1 MGVAE
6 SASDRRTEGRPP
18 FIRVVGLE
26 KHYGGAYALKGV
38 DIDLRESEV
47 HGLIGA
53 NGAGKSTLIRALAGL
68 VQPDGGRIE
77 IEGRPVALSG
87 PEEAGRYGLSFI
99 HQELNLVPQFNA
111 LQNITLGLP
120 KATRFGFLDWRATR
134 RQAER
139 VAAQIGIGF
148 RLDTPTVRLST
159 ADRWLVTIGKALMR
173 HARMIV
179 MDEPTASLSAKEADR
194 LFQIIRDLKAD
205 GVGILYVSH
214 RLDEIL
220 ELSDRVTTFRD
231 GLKAME
237 APRAGLTRGALVR
250 AIVGDGPSTERLA
263 GAAASASTAR
273 GAGAVVLSLRNLR
286 RGQAVRGVSFDL
298 HEGEVLAL
306 AGLVGAGRTET
317 VRMIFGADQPEGG
330 EIRLRGRK
338 FQPRSPAEAVKAGVA
353 LVPEERRAQGLVLGL
368 SVALNA
374 NLASLGGASPLP
386 GLPLFSPAVAER
398 RSRAISERLSIKH
411 PGLRSPVNALSGGNQ
426 QKVVIG
432 KWLLNDPK
440 LLILDEP
447 SRGVDVGARTEIH
460 RIIRE
465 LNDSG
470 VAVLLVSS
478 DIEELPG
485 LCDRV
490 LVMVEGRIAGEL
502 QGPAITRDAILHL
515 CYSHAEDHP

>member
-1 MGVAE
+1 MAE
-6 SASDRRTEGRPP
+6 SGSEGRTEDRPP

-120 KATRFGFLDWRATR
+120 KATRFGLLDWRATR

-173 HARMIV
+173 RARMIV

-237 APRAGLTRGALVR
+237 APRVGLTRRALVR
-250 AIVGDGPSTERLA
+250 AIVGERSVE
-263 GAAASASTAR
+263 AAAPIPVATR
-273 GAGAVVLSLRNLR
+273 PAGAVVLSLRDLR
-286 RGQAVRGVSFDL
+286 RGRAVRGVSFDL
-298 HEGEVLAL
+298 REGEVLAL

-330 EIRLRGRK
+330 EIRLHGRK

-398 RSRAISERLSIKH
+398 RGRAISERLRIKH

>member
-1 MGVAE
+1 VAE
-6 SASDRRTEGRPP
+6 SGSEGRTEDRPP

-77 IEGRPVALSG
+77 IEGRPAALSG

-120 KATRFGFLDWRATR
+120 KATRFGLLDWRATR

-173 HARMIV
+173 RARMIV

-250 AIVGDGPSTERLA
+250 AIVGERSVE
-263 GAAASASTAR
+263 AAAPIPVATR
-273 GAGAVVLSLRNLR
+273 PAGAVVLSLRDLR
-286 RGQAVRGVSFDL
+286 RGRAVRGVSFDL
-298 HEGEVLAL
+298 REGEVLAL

-330 EIRLRGRK
+330 ELRLRGRK

-374 NLASLGGASPLP
+374 NLASLGGASPLL
-386 GLPLFSPAVAER
+386 GLPLFSPAMAER
-398 RSRAISERLSIKH
+398 RGRAISERLRIKH

>member
-1 MGVAE
+1 MAE
-6 SASDRRTEGRPP
+6 SASDRRSEERPP

-38 DIDLRESEV
+38 DIDLREGEV

-87 PEEAGRYGLSFI
+87 PEEAGRHGLSFI

-120 KATRFGFLDWRATR
+120 KATHFGLIDWRATR
-134 RQAER
+134 REAER

-148 RLDTPTVRLST
+148 RLETPTARLST

-173 HARMIV
+173 RARMIV

-194 LFQIIRDLKAD
+194 LFQIIRDLRAD

-220 ELSDRVTTFRD
+220 ELGDRVTTFRD
-231 GLKAME
+231 GMKAME

-250 AIVGDGPSTERLA
+250 AIVGERSVE
-263 GAAASASTAR
+263 AAAPAPAAARSA
-273 GAGAVVLSLRNLR
+273 GDVVLSLRDLK
-286 RGQAVRGVSFDL
+286 RGPAVRGVSFDL
-298 HEGEVLAL
+298 REGEVLAL

-317 VRMIFGADQPEGG
+317 VRMIFGADQPESG
-330 EIRLRGRK
+330 EIHLRGRK

-386 GLPLFSPAVAER
+386 GVPLFSPAVAER
-398 RSRAISERLSIKH
+398 RGRTISQRLSIKH

-432 KWLLNDPK
+432 KWLLNDPQ

>member
-1 MGVAE
+1 VAE
-6 SASDRRTEGRPP
+6 SGSEGRTEDRPP

-77 IEGRPVALSG
+77 IEGRPAALSG

-120 KATRFGFLDWRATR
+120 KATRFGLLDWRATR

-173 HARMIV
+173 RARMIV

-250 AIVGDGPSTERLA
+250 AIVGERSVE
-263 GAAASASTAR
+263 AAAPIPVATR
-273 GAGAVVLSLRNLR
+273 PAGAVVLSLRDLR
-286 RGQAVRGVSFDL
+286 RGRAVRGVSFDL
-298 HEGEVLAL
+298 REGEVLAL

-330 EIRLRGRK
+330 EIRLHGRK

-386 GLPLFSPAVAER
+386 GLPLFRPAMAER
-398 RSRAISERLSIKH
+398 RGRAISERLRIKH

>member
-1 MGVAE
+1 VAAAE
-6 SASDRRTEGRPP
+6 GASSGTAPP
-18 FIRVVGLE
+18 FVRVTDLQ
-26 KHYGGAYALKGV
+26 KHYGGAFALKGV
-38 DIDLRESEV
+38 DIDLREGEV

-68 VQPDGGRIE
+68 VQPDAGRIE
-77 IEGRPVALSG
+77 IDGKPAALAG
-87 PEEAGRYGLSFI
+87 PQEAGQLGLSFI

-120 KATRFGFLDWRATR
+120 KPTRFGLLDWRATR
-134 RQAER
+134 RQAEK

-148 RLDTPTVRLST
+148 RLDTPTSRLST

-173 HARMIV
+173 RARLIV
-179 MDEPTASLSAKEADR
+179 MDEPTASLSAKEAER
-194 LFQIIRDLKAD
+194 LFQIIRDLRAD

-220 ELSDRVTTFRD
+220 ELGDRVTAFRD
-231 GLKAME
+231 GRRVME

-250 AIVGDGPSTERLA
+250 AIVGDRSLESRTAETV
-263 GAAASASTAR
+263 ASEPTAR
-273 GAGAVVLSLRNLR
+273 KDGAVALSVRDLR
-286 RGQAVRGVSFDL
+286 RAPAVRGVSFDL
-298 HEGEVLAL
+298 HDGEVLAL

-317 VRMIFGADQPEGG
+317 VRMLFGADQPEGG
-330 EIRLRGRK
+330 EIRLRGKAFR
-338 FQPRSPAEAVKAGVA
+338 PRSPAEAVKAGVA

-374 NLASLGGASPLP
+374 NLASLVGTSPLR
-386 GLPLFSPAVAER
+386 GLPFFSPAVAER
-398 RSRAISERLSIKH
+398 RSRAVAERLRIKH
-411 PGLRSPVNALSGGNQ
+411 PGLASPVNALSGGNQ

-447 SRGVDVGARTEIH
+447 SRGVDVGARSEIH

-465 LNDSG
+465 LNKSG

-502 QGPAITRDAILHL
+502 AGPAITRDAILHL

>member
-1 MGVAE
+1 
-6 SASDRRTEGRPP
+6 
-18 FIRVVGLE
+18 
-26 KHYGGAYALKGV
+26 
-38 DIDLRESEV
+38 V

-120 KATRFGFLDWRATR
+120 KATRFGLLDWRATR

-173 HARMIV
+173 RARMIV

-220 ELSDRVTTFRD
+220 ELSDRVTTVRD

-237 APRAGLTRGALVR
+237 APRVGLTRGALVR
-250 AIVGDGPSTERLA
+250 AIVGERSVEA
-263 GAAASASTAR
+263 GAPIPVATR
-273 GAGAVVLSLRNLR
+273 PAGAVVLSLRDLR
-286 RGQAVRGVSFDL
+286 RGRAVRGVSFDL
-298 HEGEVLAL
+298 REGEVLAL

-330 EIRLRGRK
+330 EIRLHGRK

-374 NLASLGGASPLP
+374 NLASLGGASPVP

-398 RSRAISERLSIKH
+398 RGRAISERLRIKH

>member
-1 MGVAE
+1 V
-6 SASDRRTEGRPP
+6 
-18 FIRVVGLE
+18 
-26 KHYGGAYALKGV
+26 
-38 DIDLRESEV
+38 
-47 HGLIGA
+47 
-53 NGAGKSTLIRALAGL
+53 
-68 VQPDGGRIE
+68 
-77 IEGRPVALSG
+77 
-87 PEEAGRYGLSFI
+87 
-99 HQELNLVPQFNA
+99 
-111 LQNITLGLP
+111 
-120 KATRFGFLDWRATR
+120 
-134 RQAER
+134 
-139 VAAQIGIGF
+139 
-148 RLDTPTVRLST
+148 
-159 ADRWLVTIGKALMR
+159 
-173 HARMIV
+173 
-179 MDEPTASLSAKEADR
+179 
-194 LFQIIRDLKAD
+194 
-205 GVGILYVSH
+205 
-214 RLDEIL
+214 
-220 ELSDRVTTFRD
+220 
-231 GLKAME
+231 
-237 APRAGLTRGALVR
+237 
-250 AIVGDGPSTERLA
+250 
-263 GAAASASTAR
+263 
-273 GAGAVVLSLRNLR
+273 
-286 RGQAVRGVSFDL
+286 
-298 HEGEVLAL
+298 L

-368 SVALNA
+368 SVTLNA

-398 RSRAISERLSIKH
+398 RGRAISERLRIKH

>member
-1 MGVAE
+1 
-6 SASDRRTEGRPP
+6 
-18 FIRVVGLE
+18 
-26 KHYGGAYALKGV
+26 
-38 DIDLRESEV
+38 
-47 HGLIGA
+47 
-53 NGAGKSTLIRALAGL
+53 
-68 VQPDGGRIE
+68 
-77 IEGRPVALSG
+77 
-87 PEEAGRYGLSFI
+87 
-99 HQELNLVPQFNA
+99 
-111 LQNITLGLP
+111 
-120 KATRFGFLDWRATR
+120 
-134 RQAER
+134 
-139 VAAQIGIGF
+139 
-148 RLDTPTVRLST
+148 
-159 ADRWLVTIGKALMR
+159 VTIGKALMR
-173 HARMIV
+173 RARMIV

-250 AIVGDGPSTERLA
+250 AIVGERSVE
-263 GAAASASTAR
+263 AAAPIPAAARSA
-273 GAGAVVLSLRNLR
+273 GDVVLSLRDLK
-286 RGQAVRGVSFDL
+286 RGRAVRGVSFDL
-298 HEGEVLAL
+298 REGEVLAL

-317 VRMIFGADQPEGG
+317 VRMIFGADQPESG
-330 EIRLRGRK
+330 EIHLHGRK

-386 GLPLFSPAVAER
+386 GLPLFSPAVADR
-398 RSRAISERLSIKH
+398 RGRGISQRLGIKH

>member
-1 MGVAE
+1 MVA
-6 SASDRRTEGRPP
+6 AEGTSSGTPPP
-18 FIRVVGLE
+18 FVRVTDLQ
-26 KHYGGAYALKGV
+26 KHYGGAFALKGV
-38 DIDLRESEV
+38 DIDLREGEV

-68 VQPDGGRIE
+68 VQPDGGQIE
-77 IEGRPVALSG
+77 IEGRPVTLAG
-87 PEEAGRYGLSFI
+87 PQEAGHLGLSFI

-120 KATRFGFLDWRATR
+120 KPTRFGLLDWRATR
-134 RQAER
+134 RRAEK

-148 RLDTPTVRLST
+148 RLDTPTARLST

-173 HARMIV
+173 RARLIV
-179 MDEPTASLSAKEADR
+179 MDEPTASLSAKEAER
-194 LFQIIRDLKAD
+194 LFQIIRDLRTD

-220 ELSDRVTTFRD
+220 ELSDRVTAFRD
-231 GLKAME
+231 GRRVME

-250 AIVGDGPSTERLA
+250 AIVGDRSVE
-263 GAAASASTAR
+263 AAAAPAAAKH
-273 GAGAVVLSLRNLR
+273 GGAVALSVRDLR
-286 RGQAVRGVSFDL
+286 RSPAVRGVSFDL

-317 VRMIFGADQPEGG
+317 VRMLFGADQPEGG
-330 EIRLRGRK
+330 EIRLRGTAFR
-338 FQPRSPAEAVKAGVA
+338 PRSPAEAVKAGVA

-374 NLASLGGASPLP
+374 NLASLGGTSPLR
-386 GLPLFSPAVAER
+386 GLPFFSPAVAER
-398 RSRAISERLSIKH
+398 RSRAVAERLRIKH
-411 PGLRSPVNALSGGNQ
+411 PGLASPVNALSGGNQ

-447 SRGVDVGARTEIH
+447 SRGVDVGARSEIH

-465 LNDSG
+465 LNKSG

-502 QGPAITRDAILHL
+502 AGPAITRDAILHL

>member
-1 MGVAE
+1 VAE
-6 SASDRRTEGRPP
+6 SGSEGRTEDRPP

-77 IEGRPVALSG
+77 SEGRPAALSG

-120 KATRFGFLDWRATR
+120 KATRFGLLDWRATR

-173 HARMIV
+173 RARMIV

-250 AIVGDGPSTERLA
+250 AIVGERSVE
-263 GAAASASTAR
+263 AAAPIPVATR
-273 GAGAVVLSLRNLR
+273 PAGAVVLSLRDLR
-286 RGQAVRGVSFDL
+286 RGRAVRGVSFDL
-298 HEGEVLAL
+298 REGEVLAL

-330 EIRLRGRK
+330 QIRLHGRK

-398 RSRAISERLSIKH
+398 RGRAISERLRIKH